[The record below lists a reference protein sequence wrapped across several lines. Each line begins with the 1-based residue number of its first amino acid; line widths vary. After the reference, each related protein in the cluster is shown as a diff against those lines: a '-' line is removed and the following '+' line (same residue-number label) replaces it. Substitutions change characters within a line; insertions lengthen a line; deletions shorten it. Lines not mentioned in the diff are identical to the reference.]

1 MVYRNAVQLVVNEL
15 WGLNTRLSRRKL
27 HKMFY
32 EKLRMLGFRA
42 HHVKQIYTYSQ
53 SIVVSAESNSGKKP
67 VLKRL
72 AARVDK
78 YDYRLDLDTMT
89 LVLELHNNYEVRLK
103 LLEPGKRVEKYR
115 GWSNYEIVVRYASG
129 GFWISV
135 YFRRAVKPAK
145 PKTVMAID
153 LNFGNLTLAVFALN
167 ALNGRLVRLKRFK
180 TPLRKV
186 LTHRIWVE
194 RVQRRY
200 PRSWR
205 SIKEVRNSIRKH
217 GERIRNISWGYL
229 HKIGDLVSELALR
242 YRSIVVL
249 ESLDKL
255 RDNAEKDRRFNKRLA
270 HWFYC
275 RVQFCIDYEA
285 RERGLGVFK
294 VSPRGTS
301 SRCPRCGSRLVNNG
315 HRTLKCGKCGF
326 IGDRDVAATVNLFKR
341 FSSKYSRCG
350 GLGVPLNAPRPDE
363 NPSGVRGNKDEAMI
377 SIYII
382 NLYES

>member
-153 LNFGNLTLAVFALN
+153 LNFGNLTLAVFTMS
-167 ALNGRLVRLKRFK
+167 GRLVMLKRFT
-180 TPLRKV
+180 TPLRKI
-186 LTHRIWVE
+186 LTHRIWIE
-194 RVQRRY
+194 RIQRRY

-205 SIKEVRNSIRKH
+205 FIKGVERVIEKH
-217 GERIRNISWGYL
+217 GGRIKNISWGYS
-229 HKIGDLVSELALR
+229 HRIGDLITDLALR
-242 YRSIVVL
+242 YSSIVVL
-249 ESLDKL
+249 EDLDKL
-255 RDNAEKDRRFNKRLA
+255 RNSTKKSKKFNKKLA
-270 HWFYC
+270 LWFYH

-285 RERGLGVFK
+285 RERGLKVVK

-301 SRCPRCGSRLVNNG
+301 SKCPRCGSRLVNNG
-315 HRTLKCGKCGF
+315 YRTL
-326 IGDRDVAATVNLFKR
+326 
-341 FSSKYSRCG
+341 RCKK
-350 GLGVPLNAPRPDE
+350 LRLH
-363 NPSGVRGNKDEAMI
+363 RG
-377 SIYII
+377 
-382 NLYES
+382 